1 MGESHCGWSTRC
13 GRPDCERCH
22 ANQRLAASDTLG
34 AVGGPS
40 INETLERLA
49 PGTPMRYA
57 LERVIQ
63 QGKGGL
69 VVLGQNAKVQ
79 SASSGG
85 FTLNGTAF
93 TPARLAELSKMDGGI
108 IVDDSWESILAANVH
123 FIPDGTIPTDETG
136 ARHRT
141 AERLAKETDT
151 PVVAVS
157 EGRRVATL
165 FYGEQKIELAAPT
178 EVAAHVNQELQSLE
192 RLRSRLDEAES
203 RLSRLEVNAL
213 ASYKAVVTVVQRAE
227 MVRRLGGVIR
237 DRART
242 LGDEG
247 RIATLQLN
255 DLLVGVAAT
264 EELVLADYIK
274 PLRANSVERA
284 LERLAELSGSDLEDQ
299 ALVAKEIGFSDL
311 DDPAEARGH
320 RLLAMAG
327 RLPDAVREDIVRHFG
342 TVTRLLRATEDQLI
356 DVEGVGDTRAKQL
369 LTFFNRLEAAAHE
382 WEPVLD

>member
-1 MGESHCGWSTRC
+1 
-13 GRPDCERCH
+13 
-22 ANQRLAASDTLG
+22 
-34 AVGGPS
+34 
-40 INETLERLA
+40 
-49 PGTPMRYA
+49 MRYA
-57 LERVIQ
+57 LERIIQ

-79 SASSGG
+79 AASSGG
-85 FTLNGTAF
+85 FVLDGASF

-108 IVDDSWESILAANVH
+108 ILDDAWEVILAANVH

-141 AERLAKETDT
+141 AERLAQETGT

-192 RLRSRLDEAES
+192 RLRGRLDEAEN
-203 RLSRLEVNAL
+203 RLTRLEVTGL
-213 ASYKAVVTVVQRAE
+213 VSYRAVVTVVQRAE
-227 MVRRLGGVIR
+227 LVLRLGAVIR
-237 DRART
+237 DRTRT

-255 DLLVGVAAT
+255 DLLAGVATA
-264 EELVLADYIK
+264 EELVITDYLK
-274 PLRANSVERA
+274 PLRTNSVERA
-284 LERLAELSGSDLEDQ
+284 LERLTDMSGPDLENPVG
-299 ALVAKEIGFSDL
+299 VAKELGFSDL

-320 RLLAMAG
+320 RLLAEVG
-327 RLPDAVREDIVRHFG
+327 RLPDSVREDIVRHFG
-342 TVTRLLRATEDQLI
+342 SVIRLLGASESQLI
-356 DVEGVGDTRAKQL
+356 DVEGVGDTRARQL
-369 LTFFNRLEAAAHE
+369 RNFFQRLEAAAHE